1 MPWTGVELCPPRL
14 LQRTIETLF
23 SVIAFCGAAAA
34 ALAQTPNRIGVA
46 ELMEKHWSG
55 GIVEN
60 SAFTPGPD
68 ARPAHES
75 FSGTLKIGE
84 AAMKTVP
91 QKFTRRSVLGGDPR
105 VSPAVELGFFTVGD
119 DLVPVTQGTI
129 EQGRGHGHPLMAF
142 GY

>member
-1 MPWTGVELCPPRL
+1 MPWTGFEMCPQRH

-23 SVIAFCGAAAA
+23 TVIACCGAAAA
-34 ALAQTPNRIGVA
+34 ILAQTPNHIGVP

-68 ARPAHES
+68 AQPAHEA

-91 QKFTRRSVLGGDPR
+91 LKFTRRSVLGRDPR
-105 VSPAVELGFFTVGD
+105 VSPAVE
-119 DLVPVTQGTI
+119 
-129 EQGRGHGHPLMAF
+129 
-142 GY
+142 